1 MQLHG
6 GTCSCAHGLFV
17 VHAYAHAIKLT
28 YFIYHFFIIIYM
40 SFRMERFV
48 SEENMTRIAQ
58 DTFSQCAHGEHTHT
72 HTERERERE
81 REREKEREREAQTQ
95 TDRQTDRQ
103 TDTVDV
109 MEDEK
114 ERLGTHAH
122 LHDCSRACTHARTM
136 NDLDRCR
143 RGRGRGRE
151 RGRGSRIRIRRQT
164 WRQR

>member
-58 DTFSQCAHGEHTHT
+58 DTFSQCAHGEHTQTQTHRHTHSRARACARAHT
-72 HTERERERE
+72 HTHTD
-81 REREKEREREAQTQ
+81 AQTR
-95 TDRQTDRQ
+95 TDRQTDSTLLMSCR
-103 TDTVDV
+103 TRRKDLRRTRAPTLC
-109 MEDEK
+109 EAH
-114 ERLGTHAH
+114 THPFH
-122 LHDCSRACTHARTM
+122 P
-136 NDLDRCR
+136 
-143 RGRGRGRE
+143 
-151 RGRGSRIRIRRQT
+151 
-164 WRQR
+164 